1 MEHLLQV
8 QHLNKSYKKSNFHLK
23 DISLTLQPGEVIGLI
38 GKNGSGKSTLINTLV
53 GNRFKDSG
61 DISFLIKLSQIRI
74 MHTKSILALYL
85 MTYVCLI
92 NSKLKI
98 WIKFLRIFSKHG
110 TVIVSLKSF
119 SVSNYQ
125 LTHKLRRSQ
134 DNAYESSLSHGSSA

>member
-23 DISLTLQPGEVIGLI
+23 DISLTLQPGEIIGLI

-61 DISFLIKLSQIRI
+61 DISFLIKLSLIRI

-125 LTHKLRRSQ
+125 LTFKLKHSQ
-134 DNAYESSLSHGSSA
+134 EECV

>member
-61 DISFLIKLSQIRI
+61 DISFFDRVVSDKDYAYKEHIGVVFDDLRVPDKLEIKDMDKVFANIFK
-74 MHTKSILALYL
+74 TW
-85 MTYVCLI
+85 
-92 NSKLKI
+92 NSD
-98 WIKFLRIFSKHG
+98 
-110 TVIVSLKSF
+110 VSLKSF

-134 DNAYESSLSHGSSA
+134 EECVWKQP

>member
-98 WIKFLRIFSKHG
+98 WIKFCEYFQ
-110 TVIVSLKSF
+110 
-119 SVSNYQ
+119 NMEQ
-125 LTHKLRRSQ
+125 
-134 DNAYESSLSHGSSA
+134 

>member
-8 QHLNKSYKKSNFHLK
+8 QDLNKSYKKSNFHLK

-61 DISFLIKLSQIRI
+61 EISFFDQVISDKNHAYKEHIGVVKR
-74 MHTKSILALYL
+74 
-85 MTYVCLI
+85 
-92 NSKLKI
+92 
-98 WIKFLRIFSKHG
+98 G

-125 LTHKLRRSQ
+125 LTFKLKHSQ
-134 DNAYESSLSHGSSA
+134 EECV